1 MKRTRAVLRGAVFAL
16 ALASPAA
23 ADTAPDTTAVAD
35 AAQDLSSA
43 PPTVT
48 SVVAAPPR
56 AVAPLPKKR
65 ALEPLVPA
73 LALHPYSLES
83 GVRPFAHRFS
93 VSPGF
98 GSLGSER
105 LFVLRVAYNPNAWL
119 GYEGSLA
126 HNPSQA
132 VHAVLHTFNV
142 IVRRPLPGRLQ
153 PYLSG
158 GYGMM
163 VVLPGRS
170 VNADPVTK
178 NALAAGGGL
187 ELYIR
192 NDLALRAEMRRMT
205 VIGRQQNRDELVG
218 LDYREQTIALAF
230 YRSLQP

>member
-1 MKRTRAVLRGAVFAL
+1 MRRTRAVLRGAAL
-16 ALASPAA
+16 ALALAAPAA

-35 AAQDLSSA
+35 ATAGVATEA
-43 PPTVT
+43 PAIATT
-48 SVVAAPPR
+48 HTAPR
-56 AVAPLPKKR
+56 AALPR
-65 ALEPLVPA
+65 SRRPALEPLVPA
-73 LALHPYSLES
+73 LALHPYALDP
-83 GVRPFAHRFS
+83 GVRPFANRLA

-98 GSLGSER
+98 GSLGSEK

-119 GYEGSLA
+119 GYEGSLG

-142 IVRRPLPGRLQ
+142 IVRKPLPGRFQ

-187 ELYIR
+187 EIYIR
-192 NDLALRAEMRRMT
+192 SDLALRAEMRRMT
-205 VIGRQQNRDELVG
+205 VIGRQQNRDDLVG
-218 LDYREQTIALAF
+218 FNYREQTLALAF